1 MTDTRTE
8 TTGTGTTASAG
19 SANGSGAGTG
29 GGRQKSRAAE
39 AYESTR
45 ARTTAAFAGVRE
57 RTAGAGRRAGEEIE
71 AYPMAAVAGGLA
83 LGALV
88 AAVLPRTDR
97 EAQLLGSV
105 GTRIN
110 DAAREATRSA
120 VDAGRAQVEEITE
133 TAATRVGEAVIGAV
147 AATTG
152 ASGGKG

>member
-1 MTDTRTE
+1 MSDTRTE
-8 TTGTGTTASAG
+8 TTGTGTSSGG
-19 SANGSGAGTG
+19 SNGANSG
-29 GGRQKSRAAE
+29 GGRKKSRAAE

-45 ARTTAAFAGVRE
+45 ARTSASFAGVRE
-57 RTAGAGRRAGEEIE
+57 RAADAGRRASEEIE
-71 AYPMAAVAGGLA
+71 AYPMAAVAGGIA

-88 AAVLPRTDR
+88 AAVLPRTER

-133 TAATRVGEAVIGAV
+133 SAATRVGEAVIGAV

-152 ASGGKG
+152 ASAGTSDKS

>member
-8 TTGTGTTASAG
+8 TTGTGAAG
-19 SANGSGAGTG
+19 ANDRG
-29 GGRQKSRAAE
+29 GNGRQKSRAAE

-45 ARTTAAFAGVRE
+45 ARTSATFAGVRE
-57 RTAGAGRRAGEEIE
+57 RAAGAGRRASEEIE

-88 AAVLPRTDR
+88 AAVLPRTER

-147 AATTG
+147 TATTG
-152 ASGGKG
+152 AGKS